1 MDRRRTLT
9 PIAALAMA
17 LAIACQGG
25 DQKGKDSPGAS
36 SGVGGQ
42 SFNADAFSCKKK
54 STKKDKKK
62 DKKKGADLL
71 LQADVPTW
79 EGEIKAF
86 IKTKCLACHGPGG
99 TPPDLSTFEG
109 NVDNAAMSLETME
122 LTGAGK
128 MPPAGGLTEDEIAA
142 FRAWIDGGTPESVG
156 GGGGGGDADGDA
168 DADAEADAED
178 DEDEEADDDE
188 EAEDSEYDDTL
199 CPNAARAGSDDA
211 GASDAGGDSA
221 AAGTGSSGSNGGV
234 VSYSLDIAPL
244 LSKRCVSCHDA
255 GKQAPAL
262 NTYAAAKA
270 AGGRIVSRTGAG
282 TMPPGGAGI
291 PQAERDL
298 FAAWAAGNYLE
309 NAN

>member
-1 MDRRRTLT
+1 MDRRRTVT

-25 DQKGKDSPGAS
+25 DQKSKGSSGPS
-36 SGVGGQ
+36 SGVADQ

-54 STKKDKKK
+54 A
-62 DKKKGADLL
+62 KKKGAGLL

-86 IKTKCLACHGPGG
+86 IKTKCLACHGAGG
-99 TPPDLSTFEG
+99 TPPDLSTYEG

-122 LTGAGK
+122 LTGPGK
-128 MPPAGGLTEDEIAA
+128 MPPAGGLTEDELAA

-156 GGGGGGDADGDA
+156 GGGAGDA
-168 DADAEADAED
+168 DADVDDAAE
-178 DEDEEADDDE
+178 DDDE
-188 EAEDSEYDDTL
+188 EGEEDDDAAEDSEYDDTL
-199 CPNAARAGSDDA
+199 CPNAARAGGGDDADADDA
-211 GASDAGGDSA
+211 GDAGGDSA
-221 AAGTGSSGSNGGV
+221 STGTGTGGSNGAV

-244 LSKRCVSCHDA
+244 LGKHCISCHDA

-291 PQAERDL
+291 PQPERDL
-298 FAAWAAGNYLE
+298 FAAWAAGNYPE